1 MAVRKPAELRASL
14 AAWRVAGWVGLS
26 GAVSSIG
33 WFTAMTI
40 QQAAMVCAL
49 GQIELVFTI
58 LSSTLIFRERILR
71 LELVGIVLVVV
82 GIVILVL
89 R

>member
-1 MAVRKPAELRASL
+1 
-14 AAWRVAGWVGLS
+14 WVGLS
-26 GAVSSIG
+26 GALASIG

-40 QQAAMVCAL
+40 QQAALVRAL

-58 LSSTLIFRERILR
+58 SASTLIFRERILR
-71 LELVGIVLVVV
+71 LELIGIILVVA
-82 GIVILVL
+82 GIIILLL